1 MKIVNF
7 YQCGIC
13 KTIYPEKE
21 MAERCEA
28 QGKPEVKLL
37 KDLAVW
43 VINGE
48 GKKEPGIV
56 RQVGYVRTVGDGCP
70 VDRLSEICWG
80 KVCESIEPHEIKY
93 FVEFVNR
100 RGSFIWTDGKI
111 LEPR

>member
-1 MKIVNF
+1 MEIVNF

-28 QGKPEVKLL
+28 QGKPEIKFSV
-37 KDLAVW
+37 DSPVW
-43 VINGE
+43 VINFE

-56 RQVGYVRTVGDGCP
+56 RRVNCVRRVSDSRFTPIFKGEVFETV
-70 VDRLSEICWG
+70 
-80 KVCESIEPHEIKY
+80 EPHQIKY

-100 RGSFIWTDGKI
+100 KGSFIWTDRKI
-111 LEPR
+111 LELR